1 MTFGPERLLGVLE
14 HAELEAL
21 AHRAVDARAELAV
34 ARRAQAQEEHAALA
48 EHAAARGD
56 EVHEAAHGRGRAGQ
70 LALDVV
76 LPVAEK
82 LVAARVLEDDAEGLG
97 PVLVPVVDGPEGPLG
112 LDARAELDAAHE
124 LARDRLSRR
133 PARHN
138 RARAPRT
145 RHPGLLSAAGH
156 PRARCSQ
163 RKSARALRARAAQG
177 AGHVTLPSS
186 TAKDH
191 ATGILPSPG
200 SWRRSQQ
207 FWGV

>member
-1 MTFGPERLLGVLE
+1 MDRHWEINVRSRGFIYSSKLQGRTVRRSLYIYMYIYICIYIYMHIVRRSRLPSGCRVQDMSPFPLQLPRTMPLASRPRPGPGGARCTG
-14 HAELEAL
+14 AQQFWGASD
-21 AHRAVDARAELAV
+21 AAVDRP
-34 ARRAQAQEEHAALA
+34 
-48 EHAAARGD
+48 D
-56 EVHEAAHGRGRAGQ
+56 
-70 LALDVV
+70 
-76 LPVAEK
+76 
-82 LVAARVLEDDAEGLG
+82 
-97 PVLVPVVDGPEGPLG
+97 GPLG